1 MRSPHPDAPVRLAPV
16 LLEGFPAG
24 AWGTNCY
31 VLAPGSGAECL
42 VVDPGHEAEKPLG
55 EVLRANRLKP
65 VAVLLTHGHVDHMF
79 SVVPVCGTH
88 EIPAY
93 VHPADRPML
102 ADPALGLGVDSRR
115 MLGGLRFTEPDD
127 VVELTGHDVL
137 DLAGL
142 EVTVDHTPGHTT
154 GSVTFRLGD
163 EAFLSGDLLFR
174 DSIGRMDLP
183 GGDEREMF
191 ESLERVVMPL
201 PDELPVYPGHGPR
214 TTIGREKKCNPFL
227 PRRGL

>member
-1 MRSPHPDAPVRLAPV
+1 M

-31 VLAPGSGAECL
+31 VVAPGPGNECL
-42 VVDPGHEAEKPLG
+42 VVDPGHEATEPLA
-55 EVLRANRLKP
+55 ELLREHRLKP
-65 VAVLLTHGHVDHMF
+65 VAVLLTHGHVDHTF

-93 VHPADRPML
+93 VHPADRAMI
-102 ADPALGLGVDSRR
+102 ADPSLGISREGRR
-115 MLGGLRFTEPDD
+115 MLAGLTFSEPDD
-127 VVELTGHDVL
+127 VRELTGHDAL

-142 EVTVDHTPGHTT
+142 EVTVDHAPGHTK

-191 ESLERVVMPL
+191 ASLERVVMPL
-201 PDELPVYPGHGPR
+201 PDELPVYPGHGPA
-214 TTIGREKKCNPFL
+214 TTIGREKRHNPFL